1 MLRLFR
7 IMSFCLLGL
16 AFAFVRQGVC
26 AAPISGPSA
35 DTASPITI
43 VCMNDNEP
51 LSFTSKAGE
60 PAGLMVDL
68 WHLWGEKVGRP
79 VKIIMSD
86 WQESLEELRSGRADI
101 HFSMYI
107 TPERARWAKFGP
119 AVSPG
124 MGGVLLSAN
133 ADKKIVDAS
142 QLGDAVIAV
151 LEGSLQEEYLRE
163 HYPNVRLLVVKNGYE
178 MFLSVVRGQA
188 VGLASNFPSAYGVID
203 KMGLNSSFMPQA
215 MPLFVR
221 NLHPAVLRSR
231 DDLVPLLDD
240 GLGRISRAEMVALE
254 ERWIRNP
261 AHRVWGNVPR
271 PLLLTPDERSWLASH
286 QTVRVA
292 IENHWEPIEFID
304 NEGAFNGLGLNLL
317 QLAGR
322 YLNISMQPVAAS
334 VLKDTADSHQADLEP
349 FIEGT
354 PPDGGPW
361 LFTRPFMQL
370 PLAVVTLDTERMVT
384 TSGDLVGKSVGVH
397 DHAGL
402 ADYLRAQLPHSKI
415 VNVPSQDI
423 GISAVQNGQID
434 AMVGLALSVEYS
446 VVNKNLRDLRVGLLP
461 QLQYPVR
468 IAVRSDWPIFVDIL
482 NKAFDNIPHDQL
494 AAVMNRWANLRI
506 ERSTDWT
513 LVARI
518 GGVVALFLGSL
529 LGVIL
534 VWNRKLAHESAERQK
549 ALEEARANA
558 EALWQ
563 RKQQLRSI
571 VDNLPSLMMLKDADA
586 RYIMANKYFET
597 FTGNL
602 EEDVVGKRIT
612 DLLPAEIAESGVQQ
626 DELVLKT
633 GKVQRIQEIRYD
645 AAGEKHTLEVVR
657 VPLFLPDGSVCGLV
671 YMGTDI
677 TERLAAEQALRR
689 AQMEMYQIF
698 NAAGSA
704 MRVIDCNL
712 VVKEVNKT
720 FESCFGYT
728 RDEMIG
734 HWCGEHAAS
743 DMCDSDCVGKRI
755 LDGEPRATSRQKR
768 LRKDGSVV
776 YCDMVATPFL
786 SPDGELLGIIEDCRD
801 ITDLVESQQAAEQAS
816 KAKSEFLA
824 NMSHEIR
831 TPMNA
836 VVGLTHLTLR
846 TKLTA
851 TQRNYLKNIDSSAK
865 SLLRIIDDILDF
877 SKIEAGRMDMER
889 MDFNLEEV
897 LLGLSSLDT
906 TKSGGRN
913 IELLL
918 RIDREVPLFFIGD
931 PLRLGQV
938 LINLVGNAIKF
949 TPMGEVVVRV
959 ALQEQKDQKA
969 CLRFTVTDTGIGMGQ
984 EQLDKLFQEFTQ
996 GDSSTTRRFG
1006 GTGLGLSISKRIVEL
1021 MGGEIGAESELG
1033 KGSTF
1038 TFTVNL
1044 DMQAN
1049 QVRKTPLTL
1058 KNLHE
1063 RRVLVV
1069 DDSFSSREILRQELE
1084 DMDLRA
1090 GTADCGDAALEELV
1104 RAAESGDPYDLV
1116 LMDWK
1121 MPGNNGIQVVRLL
1134 RGCRE
1139 LPYIPTVI
1147 MVTAYGR
1154 EEIMEE
1160 AQAEGINHFLI
1171 KPVSPSLLQNAIMD
1185 VFGQRAAD
1193 EDSSGLPQEL
1203 RIPSRFKGSRV
1214 LLAEDNEVNQ
1224 LVAKEL
1230 LESSGFSVD
1239 IADSGLVAL
1248 SMAEQAEYVMVFMDI
1263 HMPEMDGIEAAT
1275 RLRANGRYDLTP
1287 IIALTA
1293 DSMVGDKEK
1302 SLAAGMNDH
1311 LPKPIDPY
1319 RLVEVATQW
1328 LMWREER
1335 VSQPAT
1341 GVPGT
1346 QA

>member
-1 MLRLFR
+1 MLRLLR
-7 IMSFCLLGL
+7 IMSCCLLGL
-16 AFAFVRQGVC
+16 TLAFVRQGVC
-26 AAPISGPSA
+26 APGAVLPVDSA
-35 DTASPITI
+35 NSITI
-43 VCMNDNEP
+43 VCMKDNEP

-60 PAGLMVDL
+60 PVGFMVDM
-68 WHLWGEKVGRP
+68 WRLWGEKVGRP
-79 VKIIMSD
+79 VKFVMAD
-86 WQESLEELRSGRADI
+86 WQESLDILRAGKADI

-124 MGGVLLSAN
+124 MGGVLLAV
-133 ADKKIVDAS
+133 AAGKKIIDPS
-142 QLGDAVIAV
+142 QLGDSVVSV
-151 LEGSLQEEYLRE
+151 LEGSLQEEYMRE
-163 HYPNVRLLVVKNGYE
+163 HFPNVRLLVVKNGSE
-178 MFLSVVRGQA
+178 LFLSVVRGEA

-203 KMGLNSSFMPQA
+203 KMGLNSFFMPQA

-221 NLHPAVLRSR
+221 NLHPAVLRNR
-231 DDLVPLLDD
+231 DDLAQLLDE
-240 GLGRISRAEMVALE
+240 GLSRISRAEMMALE

-261 AHRVWGNVPR
+261 AHRVWGNVSR
-271 PLLLTPDERSWLASH
+271 PLVLTPTERSWIANHPS
-286 QTVRVA
+286 VRVA
-292 IENHWEPIEFID
+292 IEDDWHPIEFVD
-304 NEGAFNGLGLNLL
+304 SEGALNGLGLNIL

-334 VLKDTADSHQADLEP
+334 VLNDTSSAHQADVEP
-349 FIEGT
+349 FLEGT
-354 PPDGGPW
+354 PAADGPW
-361 LFTRPFMQL
+361 LFTNPVMQL
-370 PLAVVTLDTERMVT
+370 PLAVVTLDSERMVT
-384 TSGDLVGKSVGVH
+384 TSGDLAGKSVGVH

-415 VNVPSQDI
+415 VTVPNQDV
-423 GISAVQNGQID
+423 GLAAVQNGQLD
-434 AMVGLALSVEYS
+434 ALVGLALSVEYL

-461 QLQYPVR
+461 QLQYPMR
-468 IAVRSDWPIFVDIL
+468 IAVRSDWPILVDIL
-482 NKAFDNIPHDQL
+482 NKGLDNVPQDQIT
-494 AAVMNRWANLRI
+494 AVSNRWANLRI
-506 ERSTDWT
+506 ERSTDWAF
-513 LVARI
+513 VAQI
-518 GGVVALFLGSL
+518 ASVVAFFLGSL
-529 LGVIL
+529 ISVIL
-534 VWNRKLAHESAERQK
+534 IWNRKLARESEARQK

-558 EALWQ
+558 YALWQ

-597 FTGNL
+597 FTGNR
-602 EEDVVGKRIT
+602 EEDVVGKSIS
-612 DLLPAEIAESGVQQ
+612 DFFPPEQAESGIQQ
-626 DELVLKT
+626 DRLVLST
-633 GKVQRIQEIRYD
+633 GQVQRTEEVRND

-657 VPLFLPDGSVCGLV
+657 APLFNPDGSVSGLV

-677 TERLAAEQALRR
+677 TERRVAEQALRR
-689 AQMEMYQIF
+689 VQMEMYQIF

-720 FESCFGYT
+720 FESSFGYT
-728 RDEMIG
+728 REEMIG
-734 HWCGEHAAS
+734 HWCGEHARS
-743 DMCDSDCVGKRI
+743 DMCDADCVGKRI
-755 LDGEPRATSRQKR
+755 LDGAARATSRQKR

-801 ITDLVESQQAAEQAS
+801 ITDLVESQKAAEQAS

-877 SKIEAGRMDMER
+877 SKIEAGRMDMEYL
-889 MDFNLEEV
+889 DFNLEEV

-906 TKSGGRN
+906 TKPGGRN

-918 RIDREVPLFFIGD
+918 RIDRDVPLFFIGD

-938 LINLVGNAIKF
+938 LTNLVGNAIKF

-959 ALQEQKDQKA
+959 AMEEQKEQSA

-984 EQLDKLFQEFTQ
+984 EQLDKLFLEFTQ

-1021 MGGEIGAESELG
+1021 MGGEISAESEIG

-1044 DMQAN
+1044 DMQED
-1049 QVRKTPLTL
+1049 QVRRTSLPL
-1058 KNLHE
+1058 KNLQD

-1084 DMDLRA
+1084 DMNLRA
-1090 GTADCGDAALEELV
+1090 GMADCGDAALEELV

-1160 AQAEGINHFLI
+1160 AQAEGISHFLI
-1171 KPVSPSLLQNAIMD
+1171 KPVSPSLLHNAILD
-1185 VFGQRAAD
+1185 VFGQRAVD
-1193 EDSSGLPQEL
+1193 DDPSGLPQDL
-1203 RIPSRFKGSRV
+1203 RIPSRFKGSRA

-1230 LESSGFSVD
+1230 LESSGFVVD
-1239 IADSGLVAL
+1239 IVDSGLAAL
-1248 SMAEQAEYVMVFMDI
+1248 SMAEQAEYAMIFMDI
-1263 HMPEMDGIEAAT
+1263 HMPEMDGIEAAG
-1275 RLRANGRYDLTP
+1275 RLRENSRYDRTP

-1293 DSMVGDKEK
+1293 DSMVGDREK

-1311 LPKPIDPY
+1311 LAKPIDPY
-1319 RLVEVATQW
+1319 RLIEVATQW
-1328 LMWREER
+1328 LEWREEKLGKFR
-1335 VSQPAT
+1335 AS
-1341 GVPGT
+1341 T
-1346 QA
+1346 QNQQS

>member
-1 MLRLFR
+1 M
-7 IMSFCLLGL
+7 
-16 AFAFVRQGVC
+16 
-26 AAPISGPSA
+26 
-35 DTASPITI
+35 
-43 VCMNDNEP
+43 
-51 LSFTSKAGE
+51 
-60 PAGLMVDL
+60 
-68 WHLWGEKVGRP
+68 
-79 VKIIMSD
+79 
-86 WQESLEELRSGRADI
+86 
-101 HFSMYI
+101 
-107 TPERARWAKFGP
+107 
-119 AVSPG
+119 
-124 MGGVLLSAN
+124 
-133 ADKKIVDAS
+133 
-142 QLGDAVIAV
+142 
-151 LEGSLQEEYLRE
+151 
-163 HYPNVRLLVVKNGYE
+163 
-178 MFLSVVRGQA
+178 
-188 VGLASNFPSAYGVID
+188 
-203 KMGLNSSFMPQA
+203 
-215 MPLFVR
+215 
-221 NLHPAVLRSR
+221 
-231 DDLVPLLDD
+231 
-240 GLGRISRAEMVALE
+240 ALE

-261 AHRVWGNVPR
+261 AHRVWGNVSR
-271 PLLLTPDERSWLASH
+271 PLVLTPTERSWIANH
-286 QTVRVA
+286 PNVRVA
-292 IENHWEPIEFID
+292 IEDNWHPIEFTD
-304 NEGAFNGLGLNLL
+304 SEGALNGLGLNIL

-334 VLKDTADSHQADLEP
+334 VLSDTSSVHQADVEP
-349 FIEGT
+349 FLEGT
-354 PPDGGPW
+354 PAADGPW
-361 LFTRPFMQL
+361 LFTNPVMQL
-370 PLAVVTLDTERMVT
+370 PLAVATLDTERMVT
-384 TSGDLVGKSVGVH
+384 TSGDLAGKSVGVH

-402 ADYLRAQLPHSKI
+402 VDYLRAQLPHSKI
-415 VNVPSQDI
+415 VTVPNQDV
-423 GISAVQNGQID
+423 GLAAVQNGQLD
-434 AMVGLALSVEYS
+434 ALVGLALSVEYL

-461 QLQYPVR
+461 QLHYPMR
-468 IAVRSDWPIFVDIL
+468 IAVRSDWPILVDIL
-482 NKAFDNIPHDQL
+482 NKGLDNVPQDQIT
-494 AAVMNRWANLRI
+494 AVFNRWANLRI
-506 ERSTDWT
+506 ERSTDWA
-513 LVARI
+513 LVAQI
-518 GGVVALFLGSL
+518 ASVIAFFLGSL
-529 LGVIL
+529 ISVIL
-534 VWNRKLAHESAERQK
+534 IWNRKLARESEARQK
-549 ALEEARANA
+549 ALEEAKASA
-558 EALWQ
+558 YALWQ

-597 FTGNL
+597 FTGNR
-602 EEDVVGKRIT
+602 EEDVVGKRVS
-612 DLLPAEIAESGVQQ
+612 DLFPPEQAESGIQQ
-626 DELVLKT
+626 DRLVLST
-633 GKVQRIQEIRYD
+633 GQVQRTEEVRND

-657 VPLFLPDGSVCGLV
+657 VPLFDPDGTVNGLV

-677 TERLAAEQALRR
+677 TERRAAEQALRR

-720 FESCFGYT
+720 FENSFGYT
-728 RDEMIG
+728 REEMIG
-734 HWCGEHAAS
+734 HWCGEHARS
-743 DMCDSDCVGKRI
+743 DMCDADCVGKRI
-755 LDGEPRATSRQKR
+755 LDGAARATSRQKR

-801 ITDLVESQQAAEQAS
+801 ITDLVESQMAAEQAS

-877 SKIEAGRMDMER
+877 SKIEAGRMDMEYL
-889 MDFNLEEV
+889 DFNLEEV

-906 TKSGGRN
+906 TKPGGRN

-918 RIDREVPLFFIGD
+918 RIDRDVPLFFIGD

-938 LINLVGNAIKF
+938 LTNLVGNAIKF

-959 ALQEQKDQKA
+959 AMEEQKEQSA

-1021 MGGEIGAESELG
+1021 MGGEVSAESEIG
-1033 KGSTF
+1033 KGSKF

-1044 DMQAN
+1044 DMQEN
-1049 QVRKTPLTL
+1049 QVRRDPLPL
-1058 KNLHE
+1058 KNLQD

-1084 DMDLRA
+1084 DMNLRA
-1090 GTADCGDAALEELV
+1090 GMADCGDAALEELV

-1160 AQAEGINHFLI
+1160 AQAEGISHFLI
-1171 KPVSPSLLQNAIMD
+1171 KPVSPSLLHNAILD
-1185 VFGQRAAD
+1185 VFGQRAVD
-1193 EDSSGLPQEL
+1193 DDPSGLPQDL
-1203 RIPSRFKGSRV
+1203 RIPSRFKGSRA

-1230 LESSGFSVD
+1230 LESSGFVVD

-1248 SMAEQAEYVMVFMDI
+1248 SMAEQADYAMIFMDI
-1263 HMPEMDGIEAAT
+1263 HMPEMDGIEAAA
-1275 RLRANGRYDLTP
+1275 RLRENSRYDRTP

-1293 DSMVGDKEK
+1293 DSMVGDREK

-1311 LPKPIDPY
+1311 LAKPIDPY
-1319 RLVEVATQW
+1319 RLIEVATQW
-1328 LMWREER
+1328 LEWREGKLGKLHA
-1335 VSQPAT
+1335 SAQN
-1341 GVPGT
+1341 
-1346 QA
+1346 QQS

>member
-1 MLRLFR
+1 MLRFFR
-7 IMSFCLLGL
+7 VMSFCLLGL
-16 AFAFVRQGVC
+16 TLAFVHQGVC
-26 AAPISGPSA
+26 APSSASPA

-43 VCMNDNEP
+43 VCMNENEP

-60 PAGLMVDL
+60 PVGLMVDL
-68 WHLWGEKVGRP
+68 WRLWGEKVGRP
-79 VKIIMSD
+79 VKIVMAD
-86 WQESLEELRSGRADI
+86 WQESLDMLRTGRADI

-107 TPERARWAKFGP
+107 TPDRARWAKFGP
-119 AVSPG
+119 AVTPG
-124 MGGVLLSAN
+124 VGGVLLSVDAGKN
-133 ADKKIVDAS
+133 ISDAS
-142 QLGDAVIAV
+142 QLGDSVIAV
-151 LEGSLQEEYLRE
+151 LEGSLQEDYLRE
-163 HYPNVRLLVVKNGYE
+163 HFPNVRQLVVKNGNE
-178 MFLSVVRGQA
+178 MFLSVVRGEA
-188 VGLASNFPSAYGVID
+188 VGIASNFPSAYGVID
-203 KMGLNSSFMPQA
+203 KMGLNGFFMPQVI
-215 MPLFVR
+215 PLFTR
-221 NLHPAVLRSR
+221 NLHSAVLRNR
-231 DDLVPLLDD
+231 DDMALLLDE
-240 GLGRISRAEMVALE
+240 GLGRITRAEMVALE

-261 AHRVWGNVPR
+261 AHRVWGTVSR
-271 PLLLTPDERSWLASH
+271 PLLLTPAERSWLASH
-286 QTVRVA
+286 PTVRVA
-292 IENHWEPIEFID
+292 IEDHWQPIEFVD
-304 NEGAFNGLGLNLL
+304 SDGAFNGLGLNVM

-334 VLKDTADSHQADLEP
+334 VLKDTTTSHEADVEP
-349 FIEGT
+349 FLEGT
-354 PPDGGPW
+354 PQANGPW
-361 LFTRPFMQL
+361 LFTQPFMQL
-370 PLAVVTLDTERMVT
+370 PLAVVTLDTERLVT
-384 TSGDLVGKSVGVH
+384 SAGDLVGKSVAVH

-402 ADYLRAQLPHSKI
+402 ADYLRSQLPQAKI
-415 VNVPSQDI
+415 VNVSSQDA
-423 GISAVQNGQID
+423 GLAAVQNGKVD
-434 AMVGLALSVEYS
+434 ALVGLALSVEYS

-482 NKAFDNIPHDQL
+482 NKTLDNIPQDQI
-494 AAVMNRWANLRI
+494 AAIVNRWANLRI
-506 ERSTDWT
+506 ERATDWT
-513 LVARI
+513 LVSRI
-518 GGVVALFLGSL
+518 GAVLAFFLGSL
-529 LGVIL
+529 LAVIL

-549 ALEEARANA
+549 ALEEAKANA
-558 EALWQ
+558 DALWQ

-571 VDNLPSLMMLKDADA
+571 VDNLPSLMMLKDSEA
-586 RYIMANKYFET
+586 RYVMANKYFEL
-597 FTGNL
+597 FTGCL
-602 EEDVVGKRIT
+602 EEEIIGKRIT
-612 DLLPAEIAESGVQQ
+612 DLLPPEIAESGIQQ
-626 DELVLKT
+626 DNLVLKT
-633 GKVQRIQEIRYD
+633 GQIQRTQELRYD
-645 AAGEKHTLEVVR
+645 TAGEKHTLEVVR
-657 VPLFLPDGSVCGLV
+657 VPLFEPDGSVCGFV

-677 TERLAAEQALRR
+677 TERIAAEQALRR

-720 FESCFGYT
+720 FESCFGYS
-728 RDEMIG
+728 REEMIG
-734 HWCGEHAAS
+734 HWCGEHARS
-743 DMCDSDCVGKRI
+743 DMCDTDCVGKRI
-755 LDGEPRATSRQKR
+755 LDGAARATNRQKR

-801 ITDLVESQQAAEQAS
+801 ITDLVESQQTAELAS

-846 TKLTA
+846 TQLSA

-906 TKSGGRN
+906 SKPGGRN

-918 RIDREVPLFFIGD
+918 RIDREVPLYFIGD
-931 PLRLGQV
+931 TLRLGQV
-938 LINLVGNAIKF
+938 LLNLVGNAIKF

-969 CLRFTVTDTGIGMGQ
+969 CLRFTVSDTGIGMGQ

-1021 MGGEIGAESELG
+1021 MDGEISAESEVG

-1044 DMQAN
+1044 DMQEN
-1049 QVRKTPLTL
+1049 QARKAPLSI
-1058 KNLHE
+1058 KDLHE

-1084 DMDLRA
+1084 DMELRA

-1104 RAAESGDPYDLV
+1104 RAAENGDPYDLV

-1134 RGCRE
+1134 RGCRD

-1160 AQAEGINHFLI
+1160 AQAEGISHFLI
-1171 KPVSPSLLQNAIMD
+1171 KPVSPSLLQNAILD
-1185 VFGQRAAD
+1185 VFGQRAVE
-1193 EDSSGLPQEL
+1193 EDPSGLPPEL
-1203 RIPSRFKGSRV
+1203 RIPSRFRGSRV
-1214 LLAEDNEVNQ
+1214 LLAEDNELNQ

-1230 LESSGFSVD
+1230 LESSGFMVD
-1239 IADSGLVAL
+1239 IADSGQVAL
-1248 SMAEQAEYVMVFMDI
+1248 SMAEQEDYAMVFMDI
-1263 HMPEMDGIEAAT
+1263 HMPEMDGIEAAK
-1275 RLRANGRYDLTP
+1275 RLRADERYALTP

-1319 RLVEVATQW
+1319 RLVDVATQW
-1328 LMWREER
+1328 LLWREKQMALLEANMQ
-1335 VSQPAT
+1335 SMPD
-1341 GVPGT
+1341 
-1346 QA
+1346 